1 MCAGIFVLLL
11 FSSFPKKL
19 LELFEKILRQYN
31 CYKVVRTQTAL
42 LSDLYKIET
51 QLKWE
56 KSQPFLLCS
65 PPLDHIAV
73 KWFITVAEVIS
84 RTLAWRRCR
93 NVRDD
98 RCSMVEKC

>member
-31 CYKVVRTQTAL
+31 CYKAVRTQTTL

-56 KSQPFLLCS
+56 
-65 PPLDHIAV
+65 
-73 KWFITVAEVIS
+73 
-84 RTLAWRRCR
+84 
-93 NVRDD
+93 
-98 RCSMVEKC
+98 